1 MDAKGR
7 KTGGRK
13 KGTPNKATKK
23 VKDIVSELLD
33 TYSNSGNMFRDFMEL
48 EPKDR
53 LIIAEKFMQYTVPKL
68 QAVELS
74 TEEGKQ
80 LTIEE
85 RLIELSKPRDSEQ

>member
-1 MDAKGR
+1 MDANGR

-23 VKDIVSELLD
+23 IKDVVSELLD
-33 TYSNSGNMFRDFMEL
+33 AYSNSGNMMNDFMAL
-48 EPKDR
+48 EPKER
-53 LIIAEKFMQYTVPKL
+53 LFIAEKLMQYTVPKL

-85 RLIELSKPRDSEQ
+85 RLIQLSKSPE

>member
-1 MDAKGR
+1 M
-7 KTGGRK
+7 
-13 KGTPNKATKK
+13 
-23 VKDIVSELLD
+23 VSELLD
-33 TYSNSGNMFRDFMEL
+33 TYSNSGNMVRDFMEL

-53 LIIAEKFMQYTVPKL
+53 LIIAEKLMQYTVPKL

>member
-1 MDAKGR
+1 M
-7 KTGGRK
+7 
-13 KGTPNKATKK
+13 
-23 VKDIVSELLD
+23 V
-33 TYSNSGNMFRDFMEL
+33 RDFMEL

-53 LIIAEKFMQYTVPKL
+53 LIIAEKLMQYTVPKL